1 MNILKMVGRSYKL
14 SLTEEAPFS
23 KEIDDV
29 VKNSKFLVIG
39 GAGSIGQE
47 VVKQIFKR
55 NPKLLH
61 VVDISENNT
70 AELVRDIRSSL
81 GYIDGEHE
89 FFPID
94 MNSREYEVFW
104 NNGVDYDYVL
114 NLAALKLVRSEKHE
128 HTLMRMIRTN
138 VIGTDK
144 TLRLA
149 SERNV
154 KKYFAVSSDKAKNP
168 ANLMGSTKT
177 IMEDVL
183 FTNPYDMCC
192 STARFANVA
201 FSDGSLLH
209 GFRQRLHKK
218 QPLSAPKDIQ
228 RYFIIPEEAGE
239 LCLMSTILGDNKDI
253 YFPKQNDELKL
264 TNFPQIAI
272 SFLEE
277 HGYEAVEVASEDEA
291 RGRMD
296 ELILKKQWPCYFF
309 SSDTSGEK
317 PYEEFY
323 SDDDVIDWDK
333 HTDVG
338 VIKWNNDTAEVFAR
352 AQKFLRDYEKIRAK
366 STWDRQEIVTLL
378 INACPELNYLYTE
391 KFLDNQ
397 M

>member
-1 MNILKMVGRSYKL
+1 MNILNIVGRSRKL
-14 SLTEEAPFS
+14 TLTSEPEYE
-23 KEIDDV
+23 KEINDI

-47 VVKQIFKR
+47 VAKQIFKR
-55 NPKLLH
+55 DPKLLH
-61 VVDISENNT
+61 VIDISENNT
-70 AELVRDIRSSL
+70 AELVRDLRSSI
-81 GYIDGEHE
+81 GYMSGEHE

-94 MNSREYEVFW
+94 MNSREFEVFW
-104 NNGVDYDYVL
+104 NDAPDYDYVL

-138 VIGTDK
+138 VFGTDK
-144 TLRLA
+144 TLKMA
-149 SERNV
+149 SEKDV

-168 ANLMGSTKT
+168 ANLMGATKT

-183 FTNPYDMCC
+183 FTNPYGVKC

-209 GFRQRLHKK
+209 GFRQRILKK

-239 LCLMSTILGDNKDI
+239 LCLMSTLLGEDKDI
-253 YFPKQNDELKL
+253 YFPKQQDELKL
-264 TNFPQIAI
+264 TNFPGIAI
-272 SFLEE
+272 RFLEAQ
-277 HGYEAVEVASEDEA
+277 GLEAIEVDSEDEA

-296 ELILKKQWPCYFF
+296 ELAVQKKWPCYFF
-309 SSDTSGEK
+309 KSDTSGEK

-323 SDDDVIDWDK
+323 SDEDTIDWDNFK
-333 HTDVG
+333 DVG
-338 VIKWNNDTAEVFAR
+338 VIKWLNDTPDVAAR
-352 AQKFLRDYEKIRAK
+352 ARNFLKEYTALRKEEH
-366 STWDRQEIVTLL
+366 WDRTAVVKL
-378 INACPELNYLYTE
+378 ITDACPDLDYRYTK